1 MHLVMVKGKVC
12 KDAYIKKFLFLQGI
26 KKTAKSNFGGGNTDW
41 EEKNLG
47 TYAFSETRLI
57 EITEN
62 ICKDSDKEV
71 RPIYYL
77 HSLLTIL

>member
-1 MHLVMVKGKVC
+1 MKSHSVSLDLTTHIPLCV
-12 KDAYIKKFLFLQGI
+12 QGL

-62 ICKDSDKEV
+62 ICKDSDKDV
-71 RPIYYL
+71 
-77 HSLLTIL
+77 S